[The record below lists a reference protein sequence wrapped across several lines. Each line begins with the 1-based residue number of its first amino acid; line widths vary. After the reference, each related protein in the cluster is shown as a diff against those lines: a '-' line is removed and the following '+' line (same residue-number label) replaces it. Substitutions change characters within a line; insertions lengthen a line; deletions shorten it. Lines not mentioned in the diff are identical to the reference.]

1 MKKGTKG
8 MLIAAGAFAVAG
20 IGFCIG
26 GISVA
31 AVETGGN
38 VFDQA
43 GQLLQDNDYPLAGLI
58 HWGNAQYHS
67 SDIDWD
73 ALDGNTVDMDFASD
87 LEISLK
93 YDELL
98 IQEYDGD
105 KIRVNVANDAKNDV
119 VVKETSGK
127 ITITDTRS
135 GNVKKKKQIKV
146 IVPSGKDFD
155 TISLG
160 VDMGTIDLECDLKVQ
175 ELSVEVGAGE
185 FSGYGNITAAYCDLQ
200 VGAGTIDI
208 DQLDIQKLNADCSA
222 GEIDMVVT
230 GKEKDYNYDLSCGM
244 GEINLED
251 SEYSG
256 LGIEKNIS
264 NEGARKDMVLECG
277 MGEIDVEFTGEKQ
290 NLAERFFQT
299 RSGVKLCNK

>member
-208 DQLDIQKLNADCSA
+208 DQLDIQKLNADCGA

-256 LGIEKNIS
+256 IGIEKNIS
-264 NEGARKDMVLECG
+264 NEGAKKDMVLECG
-277 MGEIDVEFTGEKQ
+277 MGEIDVEFTGE
-290 NLAERFFQT
+290 
-299 RSGVKLCNK
+299 S

>member
-8 MLIAAGAFAVAG
+8 MLIAVGAFAVAG
-20 IGFCIG
+20 VGLCIG

-155 TISLG
+155 TVSLG

-208 DQLDIQKLNADCSA
+208 DQLDIQKLNADCGA

-256 LGIEKNIS
+256 IGIEKNIS

-277 MGEIDVEFTGEKQ
+277 MGEIDVEFTGE
-290 NLAERFFQT
+290 
-299 RSGVKLCNK
+299 S

>member
-8 MLIAAGAFAVAG
+8 MLIAVGAFAVAG
-20 IGFCIG
+20 IGLCIG

-155 TISLG
+155 TVSLG

-208 DQLDIQKLNADCSA
+208 DQIDVQKLNADCGA

-230 GKEKDYNYDLSCGM
+230 GKEKDYNYELSCGM
-244 GEINLED
+244 GEIDLEN

-256 LGIEKNIS
+256 LGIEKTIS
-264 NEGARKDMVLECG
+264 NEGAQKDMVLECG
-277 MGEIDVEFTGEKQ
+277 MGEIDVEFTGE
-290 NLAERFFQT
+290 
-299 RSGVKLCNK
+299 S

>member
-20 IGFCIG
+20 VGFCIG

-155 TISLG
+155 TVSLG
-160 VDMGTIDLECDLKVQ
+160 VDMGSIDLECDLKVQ

-256 LGIEKNIS
+256 IGIEKNIS

-277 MGEIDVEFTGEKQ
+277 MGEIDVEFTGE
-290 NLAERFFQT
+290 
-299 RSGVKLCNK
+299 S

>member
-155 TISLG
+155 TVSLG
-160 VDMGTIDLECDLKVQ
+160 VDMGTIELECDLKVQ

-256 LGIEKNIS
+256 IGIEKNIS

-277 MGEIDVEFTGEKQ
+277 MGEIDVEFTGE
-290 NLAERFFQT
+290 
-299 RSGVKLCNK
+299 S

>member
-20 IGFCIG
+20 IGLCIG

-31 AVETGGN
+31 AVETGVN

-155 TISLG
+155 TVSLG

-256 LGIEKNIS
+256 IGIEKNIS

-277 MGEIDVEFTGEKQ
+277 MGEIDVEFTGE
-290 NLAERFFQT
+290 
-299 RSGVKLCNK
+299 S

>member
-20 IGFCIG
+20 IGVCIG

-155 TISLG
+155 TVSLG

-208 DQLDIQKLNADCSA
+208 DQIDVQKLNADCGA

-230 GKEKDYNYDLSCGM
+230 GKEKDYNYELSCGM
-244 GEINLED
+244 GEIDLEN

-256 LGIEKNIS
+256 LGIEKTIS
-264 NEGARKDMVLECG
+264 NEGAQKDMVLECG
-277 MGEIDVEFTGEKQ
+277 MGEIDVEFTGE
-290 NLAERFFQT
+290 
-299 RSGVKLCNK
+299 S

>member
-8 MLIAAGAFAVAG
+8 MLIAVGAFAVAG
-20 IGFCIG
+20 VGFCIG

-135 GNVKKKKQIKV
+135 GNVNKKKQKKLIY
-146 IVPSGKDFD
+146 PTGKDFD
-155 TISLG
+155 TVSLG

-175 ELSVEVGAGE
+175 ELSMEVGAGE

-208 DQLDIQKLNADCSA
+208 DQIDVQKLNADCGA

-230 GKEKDYNYDLSCGM
+230 GKEKDYNYELSCGM
-244 GEINLED
+244 GEIDLEN

-256 LGIEKNIS
+256 LGIEKTIS
-264 NEGARKDMVLECG
+264 NEGAQKDMVLECG
-277 MGEIDVEFTGEKQ
+277 MGEIDVEFTGE
-290 NLAERFFQT
+290 
-299 RSGVKLCNK
+299 S

>member
-20 IGFCIG
+20 VGFCIG

-58 HWGNAQYHS
+58 HWGNVQYHS

-155 TISLG
+155 TVSLG

-208 DQLDIQKLNADCSA
+208 DQIDVQKLNADCSA

-256 LGIEKNIS
+256 IGIEKNIS

-277 MGEIDVEFTGEKQ
+277 MGEIDVEFTGE
-290 NLAERFFQT
+290 N
-299 RSGVKLCNK
+299 

>member
-8 MLIAAGAFAVAG
+8 MLIAVGAFAVAG
-20 IGFCIG
+20 VGFCIG

-155 TISLG
+155 TVSLG

-208 DQLDIQKLNADCSA
+208 DQLDIQKLNADCGA

-230 GKEKDYNYDLSCGM
+230 GKEKDYNYNLSCGM
-244 GEINLED
+244 GEIDLEN

-256 LGIEKNIS
+256 LGIEKTIS
-264 NEGARKDMVLECG
+264 NEGAQKDMVLECG
-277 MGEIDVEFTGEKQ
+277 MGEIDVEFTGE
-290 NLAERFFQT
+290 N
-299 RSGVKLCNK
+299 

>member
-1 MKKGTKG
+1 MTKMKKICIPVLAAAALAFSVPGTTQEAEASCNTYRVNVVTE
-8 MLIAAGAFAVAG
+8 M
-20 IGFCIG
+20 CIR
-26 GISVA
+26 
-31 AVETGGN
+31 
-38 VFDQA
+38 DR
-43 GQLLQDNDYPLAGLI
+43 DNDYPLAGLI

-256 LGIEKNIS
+256 IGIEKNIS

-277 MGEIDVEFTGEKQ
+277 MGEIDVEFTGE
-290 NLAERFFQT
+290 
-299 RSGVKLCNK
+299 S

>member
-20 IGFCIG
+20 IGLCIG

-58 HWGNAQYHS
+58 HWGNVQYHS

-155 TISLG
+155 TVSLG

-175 ELSVEVGAGE
+175 ELSMEVGAGE

-208 DQLDIQKLNADCSA
+208 DQLDIQKLNADCGA

-256 LGIEKNIS
+256 IGIEKNIS

-277 MGEIDVEFTGEKQ
+277 MGEIDVEFTGE
-290 NLAERFFQT
+290 
-299 RSGVKLCNK
+299 S

>member
-155 TISLG
+155 TVSLG

-244 GEINLED
+244 GEIDLED

-256 LGIEKNIS
+256 LGIEKTIS
-264 NEGARKDMVLECG
+264 NEGAKKDMVLECG
-277 MGEIDVEFTGEKQ
+277 MGEIDVEFTGE
-290 NLAERFFQT
+290 N
-299 RSGVKLCNK
+299 

>member
-155 TISLG
+155 TVSLG

-175 ELSVEVGAGE
+175 ELSMEVGAGE

-208 DQLDIQKLNADCSA
+208 DQIDVQKLNADCGA

-256 LGIEKNIS
+256 LGIEKTIS
-264 NEGARKDMVLECG
+264 NEGAKKDMVLECG
-277 MGEIDVEFTGEKQ
+277 MGEIDVEFTGE
-290 NLAERFFQT
+290 
-299 RSGVKLCNK
+299 S

>member
-155 TISLG
+155 TVSLG

-185 FSGYGNITAAYCDLQ
+185 FSGYGNITAANCDLQ

-208 DQLDIQKLNADCSA
+208 DQIDVQKLNADCGA

-277 MGEIDVEFTGEKQ
+277 MGEIDVEFTGE
-290 NLAERFFQT
+290 
-299 RSGVKLCNK
+299 S

>member
-146 IVPSGKDFD
+146 SIPSVKEFD
-155 TISLG
+155 TVSLG

-208 DQLDIQKLNADCSA
+208 DQLDIQKLNADCGA

-256 LGIEKNIS
+256 IGIEKNIS
-264 NEGARKDMVLECG
+264 NEGAKKDMVLECG
-277 MGEIDVEFTGEKQ
+277 MGEIDVEFTGE
-290 NLAERFFQT
+290 
-299 RSGVKLCNK
+299 S

>member
-58 HWGNAQYHS
+58 HWGNVQYHS

-155 TISLG
+155 TVSLG

-208 DQLDIQKLNADCSA
+208 DQIDVQKLNADCGA

-244 GEINLED
+244 GEIDLED

-277 MGEIDVEFTGEKQ
+277 MGEIDVEFTGE
-290 NLAERFFQT
+290 
-299 RSGVKLCNK
+299 S

>member
-20 IGFCIG
+20 IGLCIG

-127 ITITDTRS
+127 IMITDTRS

-155 TISLG
+155 TVSLG

-208 DQLDIQKLNADCSA
+208 DQLDIQKLNADCGA

-277 MGEIDVEFTGEKQ
+277 MGEIDVEFTGE
-290 NLAERFFQT
+290 
-299 RSGVKLCNK
+299 S

>member
-20 IGFCIG
+20 IGLCIG

-155 TISLG
+155 TVSLG

-208 DQLDIQKLNADCSA
+208 DQLDIQKLNADCGA

-256 LGIEKNIS
+256 IGIEKNIS
-264 NEGARKDMVLECG
+264 NEGAKKDMVLECG
-277 MGEIDVEFTGEKQ
+277 MGEIDVEFTGE
-290 NLAERFFQT
+290 
-299 RSGVKLCNK
+299 S

>member
-20 IGFCIG
+20 VGFCIG

-58 HWGNAQYHS
+58 HWGDAQYHS

-155 TISLG
+155 TVSLG

-256 LGIEKNIS
+256 IGIEKNIS

-277 MGEIDVEFTGEKQ
+277 MGEIDVEFTGE
-290 NLAERFFQT
+290 
-299 RSGVKLCNK
+299 S

>member
-8 MLIAAGAFAVAG
+8 MLTAVGAFAVAG
-20 IGFCIG
+20 VGFCIG

-155 TISLG
+155 TVSLG

-208 DQLDIQKLNADCSA
+208 DQIDVQKLNADCGA

-230 GKEKDYNYDLSCGM
+230 GKEKDYNYELSCGM
-244 GEINLED
+244 GEIDLEN

-256 LGIEKNIS
+256 LGIEKTIS
-264 NEGARKDMVLECG
+264 NEGAQKDMVLECG
-277 MGEIDVEFTGEKQ
+277 MGEIDVEFTGE
-290 NLAERFFQT
+290 
-299 RSGVKLCNK
+299 S

>member
-20 IGFCIG
+20 IGLCIG
-26 GISVA
+26 GISAA

-155 TISLG
+155 TVSLG

-208 DQLDIQKLNADCSA
+208 DQIDVQKLNADCGA

-230 GKEKDYNYDLSCGM
+230 GKEKDYNYELSCGM
-244 GEINLED
+244 GEIDLEN

-256 LGIEKNIS
+256 LGIEKTIS
-264 NEGARKDMVLECG
+264 NEGAQKDMVLECG
-277 MGEIDVEFTGEKQ
+277 MGEIDVEFTGE
-290 NLAERFFQT
+290 
-299 RSGVKLCNK
+299 S

>member
-8 MLIAAGAFAVAG
+8 MLIAVGAFAVAG

-155 TISLG
+155 TVSLG

-185 FSGYGNITAAYCDLQ
+185 FSGYGNITAANCDLQ

-208 DQLDIQKLNADCSA
+208 DQLDIQKLNADCGA

-256 LGIEKNIS
+256 IGIEKNIS

-277 MGEIDVEFTGEKQ
+277 MGEIDVEFTGE
-290 NLAERFFQT
+290 
-299 RSGVKLCNK
+299 S

>member
-20 IGFCIG
+20 VGFCIG

-155 TISLG
+155 TVSLG

-208 DQLDIQKLNADCSA
+208 DQLDVQKLNADCGA

-244 GEINLED
+244 GEIDLEN

-256 LGIEKNIS
+256 LGIEKTIS
-264 NEGARKDMVLECG
+264 NEGAKKDMVLECG
-277 MGEIDVEFTGEKQ
+277 MGEIDVEFTGEK
-290 NLAERFFQT
+290 
-299 RSGVKLCNK
+299 

>member
-8 MLIAAGAFAVAG
+8 MLIAVGAFAVAG
-20 IGFCIG
+20 IGLCIG

-155 TISLG
+155 TVSLG

-185 FSGYGNITAAYCDLQ
+185 FCGYGNITAAYCDLQ

-208 DQLDIQKLNADCSA
+208 DQLDIQKLNADCGA

-256 LGIEKNIS
+256 IGIEKNIS

-277 MGEIDVEFTGEKQ
+277 MGEIDVEFTGE
-290 NLAERFFQT
+290 
-299 RSGVKLCNK
+299 S

>member
-146 IVPSGKDFD
+146 SIPSVKEFD
-155 TISLG
+155 TVSLG

-256 LGIEKNIS
+256 IGIEKNIS

-277 MGEIDVEFTGEKQ
+277 MGEIDVEFTGE
-290 NLAERFFQT
+290 
-299 RSGVKLCNK
+299 S

>member
-8 MLIAAGAFAVAG
+8 MLIAVGAFAVAG
-20 IGFCIG
+20 VGFCIG

-155 TISLG
+155 TVSLG

-256 LGIEKNIS
+256 IGIEKNIS
-264 NEGARKDMVLECG
+264 NEGAKKDMVLECG
-277 MGEIDVEFTGEKQ
+277 MGEIDVEFTGE
-290 NLAERFFQT
+290 N
-299 RSGVKLCNK
+299 

>member
-20 IGFCIG
+20 VGFCIG

-155 TISLG
+155 TVSLG

-208 DQLDIQKLNADCSA
+208 DQIDVQKLNADCGA

-244 GEINLED
+244 GEIDLEN

-256 LGIEKNIS
+256 LGIEKTIS
-264 NEGARKDMVLECG
+264 NEGAKKDMVLECG
-277 MGEIDVEFTGEKQ
+277 MGEIDVEFTGE
-290 NLAERFFQT
+290 N
-299 RSGVKLCNK
+299 

>member
-20 IGFCIG
+20 IGLCIG

-155 TISLG
+155 TVSLG

-175 ELSVEVGAGE
+175 ELSMEVGAGE

-208 DQLDIQKLNADCSA
+208 DQLDIQKLNADCGA

-277 MGEIDVEFTGEKQ
+277 MGEIDVEFTGE
-290 NLAERFFQT
+290 
-299 RSGVKLCNK
+299 S

>member
-146 IVPSGKDFD
+146 SIPSVKEFD
-155 TISLG
+155 TVSLG

-185 FSGYGNITAAYCDLQ
+185 FSGYGNITAANCDLQ

-208 DQLDIQKLNADCSA
+208 DQIDVQKLNADCGA

-244 GEINLED
+244 GEIDLED

-277 MGEIDVEFTGEKQ
+277 MGEIDVEFTGE
-290 NLAERFFQT
+290 N
-299 RSGVKLCNK
+299 

>member
-8 MLIAAGAFAVAG
+8 MLIAVGAFAVAG
-20 IGFCIG
+20 VGFCIG

-155 TISLG
+155 TVSLG

-185 FSGYGNITAAYCDLQ
+185 FCGYGNITAAYCDLQ

-208 DQLDIQKLNADCSA
+208 DQIDVQKLNADCGA

-230 GKEKDYNYDLSCGM
+230 GKEKDYNYELSCGM
-244 GEINLED
+244 GEIDLEN

-256 LGIEKNIS
+256 LGIEKTIS
-264 NEGARKDMVLECG
+264 NEGAQKDMVLECG
-277 MGEIDVEFTGEKQ
+277 MGEIDVEFTGE
-290 NLAERFFQT
+290 
-299 RSGVKLCNK
+299 S

>member
-58 HWGNAQYHS
+58 HLGNAQYHS

-155 TISLG
+155 TVSLG

-200 VGAGTIDI
+200 VGTGTIDM
-208 DQLDIQKLNADCSA
+208 DQLDIQKLNADCGA

-256 LGIEKNIS
+256 IGIEKNIS

-277 MGEIDVEFTGEKQ
+277 MGEIDVEFTGE
-290 NLAERFFQT
+290 
-299 RSGVKLCNK
+299 S

>member
-155 TISLG
+155 TVSLG

-208 DQLDIQKLNADCSA
+208 DQIDVQKLNADCGA

-256 LGIEKNIS
+256 IGIEKNIS

-277 MGEIDVEFTGEKQ
+277 MGEIDVEFTGE
-290 NLAERFFQT
+290 N
-299 RSGVKLCNK
+299 

>member
-20 IGFCIG
+20 IGLCIG

-58 HWGNAQYHS
+58 HWGNVQYHS

-155 TISLG
+155 TVSLG

-208 DQLDIQKLNADCSA
+208 DQLDIQKLNADCGA

-256 LGIEKNIS
+256 IGIEKNIS

-277 MGEIDVEFTGEKQ
+277 MGEIDVEFTGE
-290 NLAERFFQT
+290 
-299 RSGVKLCNK
+299 S

>member
-1 MKKGTKG
+1 MKNGTKG

-256 LGIEKNIS
+256 IGIEKNIS

-277 MGEIDVEFTGEKQ
+277 MGEIDVEFTGE
-290 NLAERFFQT
+290 
-299 RSGVKLCNK
+299 S

>member
-105 KIRVNVANDAKNDV
+105 KIRVDVADDAKNDV

-155 TISLG
+155 TVSLG

-208 DQLDIQKLNADCSA
+208 DQLDIQKLNADCGA

-277 MGEIDVEFTGEKQ
+277 MGEIDVEFTGE
-290 NLAERFFQT
+290 
-299 RSGVKLCNK
+299 S

>member
-20 IGFCIG
+20 IGLCIG

-58 HWGNAQYHS
+58 HWGNVQYHS

-155 TISLG
+155 TVSLG

-208 DQLDIQKLNADCSA
+208 DQIDVQKLNADCGA

-244 GEINLED
+244 GEIDLED

-277 MGEIDVEFTGEKQ
+277 MGEIDVEFTGE
-290 NLAERFFQT
+290 N
-299 RSGVKLCNK
+299 